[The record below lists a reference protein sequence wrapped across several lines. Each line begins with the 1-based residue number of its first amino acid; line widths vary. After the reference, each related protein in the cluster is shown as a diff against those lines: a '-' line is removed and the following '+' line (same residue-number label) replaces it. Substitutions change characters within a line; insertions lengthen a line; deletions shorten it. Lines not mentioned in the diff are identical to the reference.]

1 MTLALF
7 LEIFGRLVVS
17 YLPHTAGLSSSNFSG
32 QACKLANKAGYKIYE
47 QYNYFNTEQ
56 LNILTCFAVL
66 TFTNYFIVPS
76 ASAVEHGD
84 HSSW

>member
-1 MTLALF
+1 MTLALV

-17 YLPHTAGLSSSNFSG
+17 YLPHTAGLSSSIFSVQPRLASWQTK
-32 QACKLANKAGYKIYE
+32 QATKFMNSTI
-47 QYNYFNTEQ
+47 TEQ

>member
-1 MTLALF
+1 M
-7 LEIFGRLVVS
+7 
-17 YLPHTAGLSSSNFSG
+17 
-32 QACKLANKAGYKIYE
+32 YE